1 MTRPNFYAQLVTATM
16 VPIVASV
23 GLLFLALLKWS
34 REEPWTGIYTL
45 FLLLTYCVFPAV
57 SQSIFQVFSC
67 DDGFDEGSF
76 LRLDYNISCA
86 DTTYKIYYAYA
97 MLMIFI
103 YPIGIPL
110 FYAASLFSAR
120 RVLNPSPTRLAMSV
134 KSVLRRSRDTKKRA
148 SLAGLPAGATLA
160 SRRMQERA
168 GVEREESKR
177 KPKAAHETH
186 VRADAVAGVM
196 KEEHKRLRELWA
208 SYEKLDERSDPVEE
222 ASLREAIVATLHQA
236 RRPCGSNR
244 CCL

>member
-1 MTRPNFYAQLVTATM
+1 MCLTRPNFYAQLVTATM

-110 FYAASLFSAR
+110 FYAASLFSAIHIR
-120 RVLNPSPTRLAMSV
+120 SPSSAMLMPS
-134 KSVLRRSRDTKKRA
+134 STAPRTLRPSLKARQASSMMRTASSPRSRHD
-148 SLAGLPAGATLA
+148 SS
-160 SRRMQERA
+160 SR
-168 GVEREESKR
+168 
-177 KPKAAHETH
+177 
-186 VRADAVAGVM
+186 
-196 KEEHKRLRELWA
+196 
-208 SYEKLDERSDPVEE
+208 
-222 ASLREAIVATLHQA
+222 
-236 RRPCGSNR
+236 
-244 CCL
+244 